1 LTPNVIIFRKVF
13 PGIFPRVLTLKQFY
27 WLPAVR
33 EFILSNGGCA
43 ASKQGIEALL
53 R

>member
-1 LTPNVIIFRKVF
+1 MNSFIFRKIF

-33 EFILSNGGCA
+33 EFIFCLGGCA
-43 ASKQGIEALL
+43 ASKQGMEALL